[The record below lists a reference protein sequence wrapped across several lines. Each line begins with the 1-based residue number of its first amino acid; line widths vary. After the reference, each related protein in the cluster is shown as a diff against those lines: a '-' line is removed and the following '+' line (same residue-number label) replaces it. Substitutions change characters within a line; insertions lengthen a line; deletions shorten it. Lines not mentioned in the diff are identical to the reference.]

1 MQPQP
6 ASPLADT
13 PKLSLDS
20 PLTPAAE
27 QPNERLP
34 EPEPTVATEPPAEP
48 AQVRR
53 KVFRL
58 AGPVIGENLLQTLLG
73 IIDTLL
79 VAGLGAAALA
89 GVGSSLQVVYI
100 ILAGMSALAVGAS
113 VLVAQAVGAQ
123 RLGEASHLAR
133 QALIWSVLIAVPIS
147 LVGLPLTPGLV
158 ALLGLEAEVGV
169 IAAEYLAVNMGAIA
183 TLTIML
189 LASAVL
195 RGAGDARTPM
205 LVTALANIV
214 NVILSWALIY
224 GTLGL
229 PALGAV
235 GSAWGTVISRG
246 LGSVLLVGV
255 LWYGRNRVR
264 VAGGSWRPSLA
275 TVGAVLA
282 LGLPAALEEVLVIT
296 AFAALTPIVATLGT
310 LELAAHRVAIN
321 LLSLSFLPGIGFGL
335 AATALVGQAVGA
347 QRPNEARA
355 ATTIALRWA
364 MLWMGGLGVIFVL
377 FAQPLMRI
385 FNDDPALVASGATA
399 LIAVALAQPFWA
411 ATFVYGG
418 ALRGAGD
425 TRSPLLITGSL
436 NWVAVVLAFGLV
448 GIGWAELWV
457 VWGVFLLTGP
467 IEAFLFYRTWWRI
480 RLG

>member
-1 MQPQP
+1 MSGSSSSVDTADSAPIATVQPP
-6 ASPLADT
+6 T
-13 PKLSLDS
+13 
-20 PLTPAAE
+20 E
-27 QPNERLP
+27 GLP
-34 EPEPTVATEPPAEP
+34 EAEP
-48 AQVRR
+48 SVIVAPPIEPKQMQRR
-53 KVFRL
+53 VFRL

-89 GVGSSLQVVYI
+89 GVGSSLQVIYI

-113 VLVAQAVGAQ
+113 VLVAQAVGAKQ
-123 RLGEASHLAR
+123 FAQASHLAR
-133 QALIWSVLIAVPIS
+133 QALIWSLLIAVPLT
-147 LVGLPLTPGLV
+147 LVGLPLTPALV
-158 ALLGLEAEVGV
+158 GLLGLEGEVAL
-169 IAAEYLAVNMGAIA
+169 IATDYLAVNMGAIA

-195 RGAGDARTPM
+195 RGAGDSRTPM
-205 LVTALANIV
+205 LVTALTNVI

-229 PALGAV
+229 PTMGAV

-246 LGSVLLVGV
+246 LGMILLVGV
-255 LWYGRNRVR
+255 LWYGRNGVR

-275 TVGAVLA
+275 AVGAVLA

-347 QRPNEARA
+347 RRPDEARA
-355 ATTIALRWA
+355 ATKIALRWA
-364 MLWMGGLGVIFVL
+364 LIWMGGLGLIFVL

-385 FNDDPALVASGATA
+385 FNDDPGLVASGATA
-399 LIAVALAQPFWA
+399 LIAVALAQPLWA

-425 TRSPLLITGSL
+425 TRSPLIITGSL
-436 NWVAVVLAFGLV
+436 NWIAVGLAFILINLGLTQLWIV
-448 GIGWAELWV
+448 WA
-457 VWGVFLLTGP
+457 VFLVSGP
-467 IEAFLFYRTWWRI
+467 IEAYLFYRTWRRI
-480 RLG
+480 RLEEIAGG